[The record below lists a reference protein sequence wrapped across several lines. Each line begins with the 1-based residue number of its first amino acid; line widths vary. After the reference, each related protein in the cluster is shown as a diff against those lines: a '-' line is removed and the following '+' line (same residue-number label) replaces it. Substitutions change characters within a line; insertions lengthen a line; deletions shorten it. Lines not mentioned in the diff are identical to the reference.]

1 MNELFQPISRRELQD
16 LLQALAEVDAFVFLE
31 TARSDQENRYSY
43 LFQGPV
49 AHLACRAVDELERF
63 FAELEL
69 WLARGYY
76 LAGWLAYEFGYLL
89 EEIKGNRGIVPGEK
103 LAEFGVYR
111 SPQRYD
117 HGSGRWDQR
126 PGIVERGLVST
137 CGPKAWRLANLRFSQ
152 ERDEYLARIE
162 RIKEYITAGDTYQVN
177 YTLKLLF
184 DFEGSVADLYETLRN
199 NQSVSYGAL
208 LKHGSRQIISFSPE
222 LFFRKQGEICLA
234 RPMKGTSRRGASRE
248 SDQLVRTRLAADLKN
263 RSENVMI
270 VDLLRNDLGR
280 LCRMGTVKTSK
291 LFTVETYET
300 LHQMTSTI
308 EGRLRPGVTW
318 PELFR
323 AIFPC
328 GSVTGA
334 PKIRTMEII
343 RELETVPRG
352 VYTGAIGFI
361 APSGDAVFN
370 VPIRTVVLDGR
381 RGEMGIG
388 SGIVADSDAE
398 AEWEECRLK
407 ARFLVDPEEE
417 FQLLETILWHPDLGF
432 WLLER
437 HLSRLADSAEYWGF
451 PCRRESLVEEL
462 ERLVQEETG
471 VKAGRCLR
479 IRLLLYKDGTI
490 SVVARDCAMPV
501 MPEIALASPGGRRMR
516 VALATEPVAAEDPFL
531 RHKTTRRK
539 MYEDR
544 RNKAEG
550 AGCFEAL
557 LINQRG
563 ELTEGTFT
571 NLFVLKG
578 RELLTPPLTCGLL
591 NGVLRQAMLVGELP
605 LPAGMTI
612 RETVLYRADLDSA
625 EAIYVGNSI
634 RGLLEVELVALV

>member
-1 MNELFQPISRRELQD
+1 
-16 LLQALAEVDAFVFLE
+16 
-31 TARSDQENRYSY
+31 
-43 LFQGPV
+43 
-49 AHLACRAVDELERF
+49 
-63 FAELEL
+63 
-69 WLARGYY
+69 
-76 LAGWLAYEFGYLL
+76 
-89 EEIKGNRGIVPGEK
+89 
-103 LAEFGVYR
+103 
-111 SPQRYD
+111 
-117 HGSGRWDQR
+117 
-126 PGIVERGLVST
+126 
-137 CGPKAWRLANLRFSQ
+137 
-152 ERDEYLARIE
+152 
-162 RIKEYITAGDTYQVN
+162 
-177 YTLKLLF
+177 
-184 DFEGSVADLYETLRN
+184 
-199 NQSVSYGAL
+199 
-208 LKHGSRQIISFSPE
+208 
-222 LFFRKQGEICLA
+222 
-234 RPMKGTSRRGASRE
+234 
-248 SDQLVRTRLAADLKN
+248 
-263 RSENVMI
+263 
-270 VDLLRNDLGR
+270 
-280 LCRMGTVKTSK
+280 
-291 LFTVETYET
+291 
-300 LHQMTSTI
+300 
-308 EGRLRPGVTW
+308 
-318 PELFR
+318 
-323 AIFPC
+323 
-328 GSVTGA
+328 
-334 PKIRTMEII
+334 MEII

-388 SGIVADSDAE
+388 SGIIADSDAE

-407 ARFLVDPEEE
+407 ARFLVAPEEE

-437 HLSRLADSAEYWGF
+437 HLDRLADSAEYWGF
-451 PCRRESLVEEL
+451 PCRGQSLVEEL
-462 ERLVQEETG
+462 ERLVAKETG
-471 VKAGRCLR
+471 VKAGGCLR

-501 MPEIALASPGGRRMR
+501 MPEIALASPADRRMR
-516 VALATEPVAAEDPFL
+516 VALATEPVAADDPFL

-571 NLFVLKG
+571 NLFVRKG

-612 RETVLYRADLDSA
+612 RETVLYRADLEAA